1 MVEKLLC
8 KLGQQELFSKDK
20 FEELM
25 NKFDKNQD
33 EYLDKKEIV
42 DMVDQLTFDYW
53 KVLRIE
59 PIKQVIEPF
68 WSKIDSENLGYITI
82 GQFLDIT
89 EEILDT
95 LG

>member
-25 NKFDKNQD
+25 DKFDKNQD

-42 DMVDQLTFDYW
+42 DMVD
-53 KVLRIE
+53 
-59 PIKQVIEPF
+59 
-68 WSKIDSENLGYITI
+68 
-82 GQFLDIT
+82 
-89 EEILDT
+89 
-95 LG
+95 